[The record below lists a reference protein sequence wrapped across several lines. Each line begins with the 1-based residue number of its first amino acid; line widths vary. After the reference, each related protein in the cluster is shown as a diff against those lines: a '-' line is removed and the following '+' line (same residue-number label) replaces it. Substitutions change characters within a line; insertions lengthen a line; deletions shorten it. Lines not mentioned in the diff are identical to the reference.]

1 MTDTLTNLSCE
12 AFAER
17 LSSDAPVP
25 GGGGAAA
32 LIGSL
37 AAALG
42 AMAARLTAGKK
53 KYLAYAAD
61 HARIVAE
68 CDRLRERFLTLVE
81 ADAAAF
87 APLSRAYSMDRS
99 DPDYA
104 PTMRRATLDAAE
116 TPLQMMEAC
125 GELIALLE
133 ELPEKCSRLL
143 LSDVGCAATA
153 AAAALDC
160 AAMNVFVNTRLLPED
175 GTALEIARRAEALLS
190 DGKARAQVVSTAVL
204 EHLRRR
210 A

>member
-1 MTDTLTNLSCE
+1 MSP
-12 AFAER
+12 R
-17 LSSDAPVP
+17 P
-25 GGGGAAA
+25 
-32 LIGSL
+32 
-37 AAALG
+37 
-42 AMAARLTAGKK
+42 
-53 KYLAYAAD
+53 
-61 HARIVAE
+61 
-68 CDRLRERFLTLVE
+68 
-81 ADAAAF
+81 
-87 APLSRAYSMDRS
+87 
-99 DPDYA
+99 
-104 PTMRRATLDAAE
+104 
-116 TPLQMMEAC
+116 
-125 GELIALLE
+125 LLE